1 MYFGT
6 INIVLLNESV
16 VSFNVDE
23 KNVFEKN
30 VFENV
35 LFSDFIMIMPQCG
48 MFFYIHTNKYIIR

>member
-6 INIVLLNESV
+6 VNIVLLNESV
-16 VSFNVDE
+16 VSLNVD
-23 KNVFEKN
+23 EKN

-35 LFSDFIMIMPQCG
+35 LFSDFIRIMPQCG